1 MTWTISEIEAL
12 ARRRGLT
19 RLTPEHLAQFLAAAN
34 AQPDTTALRDAVAR
48 KEDEPAYGP
57 EAFAIPN
64 STEK

>member
-1 MTWTISEIEAL
+1 MTWTMAEIEAL

-19 RLTPEHLAQFLAAAN
+19 LLTPEHLAQWLAAAN

-57 EAFAIPN
+57 EAFANPD
-64 STEK
+64 TEI